1 MFTTAPY
8 HDPLH
13 PELNSERSILS
24 EKISPEVIDL
34 RAIQTRR
41 SNTYLSDVCKL
52 SCEAFQGFICRRKCC
67 LRTIYALRSRV
78 ALTCPL
84 EDTIFSQ

>member
-1 MFTTAPY
+1 MFTGAPY
-8 HDPLH
+8 HDPLR

-24 EKISPEVIDL
+24 EKISPEIIDL